1 MQATEAH
8 GKTMNGG
15 VDAIGAADIENGI
28 LLPVKAGPGI
38 EQLADH
44 RLGHVGDHII
54 ERAQYRIIGTRVAAL
69 VDVVKYRFAA
79 INIINCFGQRCLQIH
94 FARCKDLPIIVD
106 WTPLTWGSGCS
117 TYQRERRILGRSCSG
132 AAAARR
138 HLAALGLLFRPT
150 APLMENSAI

>member
-54 ERAQYRIIGTRVAAL
+54 ECAQYRIVGTRVAAL
-69 VDVVKYRFAA
+69 VNVVKYRFAA
-79 INIINCFGQRCLQIH
+79 INIINCFGQRSLQIH

-117 TYQRERRILGRSCSG
+117 TYQRERRNPWAVLLGRSSCEATS
-132 AAAARR
+132 RR
-138 HLAALGLLFRPT
+138 SWVIVQA
-150 APLMENSAI
+150 NSAADGE